1 MVAQIE
7 KRHYTIEEYLAQEET
22 AKYKSEYIDGEIVP
36 ITGGTT
42 NHNRIIIDF
51 CTYLNFALRK
61 QDAEIFAGDVRLWIP
76 SNRQFTYPDIMVI
89 KSKPTY
95 EGKGTSTIT
104 NPTLIVEVLSQS
116 TKNYDRGDKFLAYRS
131 LTYLQEYILI
141 DQYSLYVEQFA
152 KTSEGKWLLTE
163 YKGKDAVLELTVIDF
178 QIPLKELYE
187 RVNFELN
194 NTNA

>member
-22 AKYKSEYIDGEIVP
+22 AEYKSEYRDGAIIP

-61 QDAEIFAGDVRLWIP
+61 QNAEIFAGDVRLWIP

-89 KSKPTY
+89 KGKPTY

-104 NPTLIVEVLSQS
+104 NPALIVEVLSQS

-131 LTYLQEYILI
+131 LASFQEYILI

-163 YKGKDAVLELTVIDF
+163 YKGKDAILELAVIDF
-178 QIPLKELYE
+178 QMPLKELYE

-194 NTNA
+194 NTNP

>member
-1 MVAQIE
+1 MAAQIE

-22 AKYKSEYIDGEIVP
+22 AEYKSEYLDGEIVP
-36 ITGGTT
+36 MTGGTT

-61 QDAEIFAGDVRLWIP
+61 QNAEIFAGDVCLWIP

-89 KSKPTY
+89 KGKPTY

-104 NPTLIVEVLSQS
+104 NPALIVEVLSQS

-131 LTYLQEYILI
+131 LASFQEYILI

-163 YKGKDAVLELTVIDF
+163 YKGKDAILELAVIDF
-178 QIPLKELYE
+178 QMPLKELYE

-194 NTNA
+194 NTNP